1 MCTIFSSL
9 RVPLS
14 FFSSPYILLTFYF
27 KIFSFNQ
34 PKSDIVR
41 NAKIIMETAF
51 EVVRSPNKSKEDVS
65 AIYHRLADTFEW
77 SNSSGESADDDD
89 DEEDGP
95 SRRRR

>member
-1 MCTIFSSL
+1 
-9 RVPLS
+9 
-14 FFSSPYILLTFYF
+14 
-27 KIFSFNQ
+27 
-34 PKSDIVR
+34 
-41 NAKIIMETAF
+41 METAF